1 MEELIIIML
10 LYNIQNLIKGKYM
23 IMINN
28 LVVESGDQLK
38 LNHLTKSLVIKE
50 ITSKNDVTVL
60 IAKGL

>member
-1 MEELIIIML
+1 ML
-10 LYNIQNLIKGKYM
+10 LYNIKELIKGKYM
-23 IMINN
+23 IIINN
-28 LVVESGDQLK
+28 LVVETGNQLK

>member
-1 MEELIIIML
+1 ML

-28 LVVESGDQLK
+28 LVVETGNQLK

-50 ITSKNDVTVL
+50 ITSKNDITVL

>member
-1 MEELIIIML
+1 ML
-10 LYNIQNLIKGKYM
+10 LYNIQELIKGKYM

-28 LVVESGDQLK
+28 LVVETGNQLK
-38 LNHLTKSLVIKE
+38 LNHLTKNLVIKE

>member
-1 MEELIIIML
+1 ML
-10 LYNIQNLIKGKYM
+10 LYNIKELIKGKYM

-28 LVVESGDQLK
+28 LVVETGDQLK

>member
-1 MEELIIIML
+1 ML
-10 LYNIQNLIKGKYM
+10 LYDIKELIKGKYM

-28 LVVESGDQLK
+28 LVVETGDQLK

-50 ITSKNDVTVL
+50 ITSKNDITVL

>member
-1 MEELIIIML
+1 MEGLIIIML
-10 LYNIQNLIKGKYM
+10 LYNIKELIKGKYM

-28 LVVESGDQLK
+28 LVVETGDQLK

-50 ITSKNDVTVL
+50 ITSKNDITVL